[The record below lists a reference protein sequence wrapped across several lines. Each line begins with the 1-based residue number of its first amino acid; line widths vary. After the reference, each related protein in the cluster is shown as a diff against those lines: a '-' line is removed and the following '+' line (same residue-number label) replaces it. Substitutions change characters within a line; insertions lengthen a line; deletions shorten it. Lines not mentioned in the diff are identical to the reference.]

1 MLKNG
6 LITILTALFFTNFC
20 LGSAVVKNADEPVKG
35 EWEFALHKAWEI
47 DAIGE
52 DILTQVNAIRIDEK
66 GNIYL
71 VENKLLKIYI
81 LDPGGKLLYSFGKRG
96 EGPGEIKFPL
106 GFFLEGGHIIV
117 VDLGRFH
124 YFSRTGQFIK
134 SENPGMMVMP
144 RAFLDDHRFIMVPQ
158 QPEDR
163 KQANDRLQLFDL
175 ESQKRTTITEISA
188 EKQATYSSERL
199 VLKVIDP
206 LTHPTVVVEPHGE
219 SLFFGKSDRYL
230 VKKIDLQGQ
239 ELLAFSLAGRKQKK
253 IPEAFLRK
261 RFEGITFNNGKMPK
275 EMVDQM
281 VKASPDQATYFYRI
295 RVDESGLIY
304 VFVSDPANRQGREID
319 IFSPAGKYLYHGQ
332 IKLTDNYTLRS
343 NLTIRGNILCVFAE
357 DEEGETKLVKYHIQ
371 TPKT

>member
-1 MLKNG
+1 
-6 LITILTALFFTNFC
+6 
-20 LGSAVVKNADEPVKG
+20 VVNNTDEPAKG
-35 EWEFALHKAWEI
+35 EWAFALQKAWETE
-47 DAIGE
+47 AIGE

-71 VENKLLKIYI
+71 VENKLLKIYV
-81 LDPGGKLLYSFGKRG
+81 LDPEGKLLYSFGKRG

-106 GFFLEGGHIIV
+106 GFFLEGDHIIV

-199 VLKVIDP
+199 VLRMIDP

-230 VKKIDLQGQ
+230 VKKIDLQGN

-253 IPEAFLRK
+253 ISEDFLRK

-281 VKASPDQATYFYRI
+281 IKASPDQATYFYRI

-304 VFVSDPANRQGREID
+304 VFISDLANRQGREID
-319 IFSPAGKYLYHGQ
+319 IFSPTGKYLYHGQ

-357 DEEGETKLVKYHIQ
+357 DEEGETKLVKYRIKV
-371 TPKT
+371 PKI

>member
-1 MLKNG
+1 MLKNS
-6 LITILTALFFTNFC
+6 LITILTALFFTNPC

-35 EWEFALHKAWEI
+35 EWEFALKKAWEI
-47 DAIGE
+47 DALGG

-81 LDPGGKLLYSFGKRG
+81 LDPAGKPLYSFGKRG

-106 GFFLEGGHIIV
+106 GFFLKGDHIIV

-134 SENPGMMVMP
+134 SENPGMMTMP

-158 QPEDR
+158 QPEGR

-175 ESQKRTTITEISA
+175 KSQKRTTITEITA

-206 LTHPTVVVEPHGE
+206 LTHPTVVVESHGE

-230 VKKIDLQGQ
+230 VKKIDLQGN

-253 IPEAFLRK
+253 ISEDFLRK

-281 VKASPDQATYFYRI
+281 IKASPDQATYFYRI
-295 RVDESGLIY
+295 WIDESGLIY
-304 VFVSDPANRQGREID
+304 VFVSDPVNRQGREID

-332 IKLTDNYTLRS
+332 IKLTDNYIPRS
-343 NLTIRGNILCVFAE
+343 NLTIRGNTLCVFAE
-357 DEEGETKLVKYHIQ
+357 DQEGETKLIKYHIQ
-371 TPKT
+371 TPKI